1 MSYGNDRR
9 DPTQNE
15 ALDLDGFGAEV
26 AAADD
31 DDAAFDDLL
40 DQLRA
45 IGESI
50 DPTPSLVTD
59 LAYAAFET
67 RDLDAELAALTAD
80 SALDTAHLVRGAAVA
95 SPRMISF
102 EAESVT
108 VELQVERGDDAAQL
122 RGFVVGAT
130 GVTLETAT
138 DRRPVQ
144 LDEHGWFLIEDV
156 PFGALRLRLKRPDG
170 RSVSTEWIA
179 V

>member
-9 DPTQNE
+9 DPTQSE

-80 SALDTAHLVRGAAVA
+80 SAVDTAQLVRGAAVA
-95 SPRMISF
+95 SP
-102 EAESVT
+102 
-108 VELQVERGDDAAQL
+108 G
-122 RGFVVGAT
+122 
-130 GVTLETAT
+130 
-138 DRRPVQ
+138 
-144 LDEHGWFLIEDV
+144 
-156 PFGALRLRLKRPDG
+156 
-170 RSVSTEWIA
+170 
-179 V
+179 